1 MPLFDQQRIDDP
13 AKWRAHY
20 AFGGALLLGFTME
33 APGQMSIVMTA
44 NKSGAHP
51 GLVGLGEVA
60 KMVLPKEAFVATV
73 RISCSGVRG
82 LSWAGRPAALSELKE
97 GSGAYGRIEVFEVA
111 KQVVPENELW
121 PAAPKPF
128 AAGEKPLDLW
138 RGTLASRDFAIQWSC
153 DAAILR
159 EGA

>member
-13 AKWRAHY
+13 AKWRSHY

-51 GLVGLGEVA
+51 GLAGLGEVA
-60 KMVLPKEAFVATV
+60 KLVLPKEAFVATV

-82 LSWAGRPAALSELKE
+82 LSWVGRPAALAELKE
-97 GSGAYGRIEVFEVA
+97 GSGSYGRIETFDVA
-111 KQVVPENELW
+111 RQLMPENALC

-128 AAGEKPLDLW
+128 VAGDKPLDLW
-138 RGTLASRDFAIQWSC
+138 HGTLSSQDFAIRWYC
-153 DAAILR
+153 DAASLR